1 MSRHGLVFPRCL
13 AGVLLCAGISSA
25 DATPIGGL
33 PSNYSSY
40 ALLPRATG
48 FELRSTRQVLPF
60 DAEGQP
66 GTPVEEAHGVA
77 RIEFSAPSALED
89 RWTLL
94 LPESAQH
101 DAVAVTALGHPY
113 CERVRMEDGRR
124 LTRLRALPPYLGA
137 PGGVGFTFPPNIPA
151 PPSGGLGRAVPSAD
165 EVYRAALATR
175 DAEGNLYSLAWSPAG
190 DNRYSLLA
198 SAVDCEPLWHLND
211 VRIFSAHAAHPGVY
225 LVRPGSTSGDGL
237 RIERHLRSERLWTFD
252 LAAALGVSVAPQGS
266 LWMQALADGDV
277 LVIASIAD
285 PASALALA
293 RISAAGELRARQIL
307 QGVGVAA
314 VRETPGGLLLALREV
329 SPHPGAGSL
338 VSLDARLG
346 IRAQRRLPEG
356 YVHGPLSS
364 AAEGMG
370 SSVWLWS
377 ETAERL
383 PADDFGLTQ
392 RFGALRVD
400 DALAIEWLQPP
411 SDLKPRLVLADGALL
426 RTRRTTEQ
434 LQLSLLRRDGTETA
448 THAAVIL
455 PPPISPPQAFA
466 HREGWAQLWQRYYTS
481 GHVPRLRFLEADGRE
496 RWNRALPVGSGEH
509 TLLEGPGADR
519 VCVLLRGAA
528 LGNPT
533 ELSEACYAL
542 ADGSDLATA
551 RLPELQSGVS
561 LSGFIAPSG
570 RSQLRAWL
578 PPSQGRPTTLRL
590 QRVLADGSIA
600 SRDVPATWQPPQSLL
615 ADNGALT
622 FLYFDDPPDMRGAR
636 LQRVDA
642 EGRILAEAALG
653 DGFSNPRLLA
663 SAASGETVVG
673 QVEPV
678 AGVNRVVRL
687 RGFGADL
694 SQRWQ
699 IDVTALG
706 VDSLSLPSPES
717 GIEWLLEPQRRSWV
731 IPTVFDQRITLISI
745 DAETGEAL
753 HAPLAPSMPVAGSYA
768 ALRLALAPLDR
779 PGAVAVLRMHGTR
792 TFVNHFEPVGA
803 RMGATQELGTPWF
816 EDRSTLFPAADGFT
830 LLRQRSETGDAQ
842 VLRLAASL
850 PAAASAPGPE
860 HSGLWYDPQVSGQG
874 LMLDVDARSQR
885 WFAAWFTF
893 ALRPEGGA
901 SIDARLRRTLRWYS
915 MLGQGGADTGMP
927 IAGTLYATAGGRFEG
942 GTPQTRPQGRVALRA
957 IDCNTLEFAYS
968 IDPDSPQTQ
977 PVMVGA
983 RRLQR
988 LGPAPAACGGASMA
1002 EQSGLRSAS
1011 TGSWV
1016 LEGRPNQ
1023 GLLMQVDPGAAGEA
1037 GAVWGAWFGFDA
1049 GEPDDP
1055 EGQHWLTVIGRSLSG
1070 QPGVVELEWMRSL
1083 GGGLDEKP
1091 TSNTLVIGTGRLRFT
1106 ACDRAVLEYS
1116 FDAPGLA
1123 GDAFA
1128 GLQGQV
1134 NLRRFATCD

>member
-1 MSRHGLVFPRCL
+1 MSANRHRFSHCL
-13 AGVLLCAGISSA
+13 AGVLLCAGIASA
-25 DATPIGGL
+25 DTTSIGGL
-33 PSNYSSY
+33 PSIYASY
-40 ALLPRATG
+40 ALLPRETG
-48 FELRSTRQVLPF
+48 FELRSTGQVLPF
-60 DAEGQP
+60 DADGQA
-66 GTPVEEAHGVA
+66 GTPVDEAHGVA
-77 RIEFSAPSALED
+77 RVESISPSALQD

-94 LPESAQH
+94 LPGTAQL

-137 PGGVGFTFPPNIPA
+137 SGGAGFTLPPNIPA
-151 PPSGGLGRAVPSAD
+151 PPSGGLGMAVPSAD
-165 EVYRAALATR
+165 EAYRAALATR

-190 DNRYSLLA
+190 ENRYSLMA

-225 LVRPGSTSGDGL
+225 LVRPGSASGDAL
-237 RIERHLRSERLWTFD
+237 MIERRLRSARLWTFD
-252 LAAALGVSVAPQGS
+252 LAVALGVSVAPQAP

-285 PASALALA
+285 PAGSLALA
-293 RISAAGELRARQIL
+293 RISAQGELRARQTL

-314 VRETPGGLLLALREV
+314 VRETPSGLLLALREV
-329 SPHPGAGSL
+329 SPHPGAAAL
-338 VSLDARLG
+338 VSLDAQLG

-356 YVHGPLSS
+356 YVHGSLSS

-377 ETAERL
+377 ETVERL
-383 PADDFGLTQ
+383 PANDLGLTQ

-434 LQLSLLRRDGTETA
+434 LQLSLLRSDGSETA
-448 THAAVIL
+448 PHAAVIL
-455 PPPISPPQAFA
+455 PPPISPSQTFA
-466 HREGWAQLWQRYYTS
+466 HREGWAQLWQRHYAS
-481 GHVPRLRFLEADGRE
+481 GYVPRLRFLEADGRE
-496 RWNRALPVGSGEH
+496 RWNRTLPIGSGEH
-509 TLLEGPGADR
+509 TLLEGPEADR
-519 VCVLLRGAA
+519 VCVLLRDAA
-528 LGNPT
+528 SGNAT
-533 ELSEACYAL
+533 GLSEVCYAI
-542 ADGSDLATA
+542 ADGSVLATA
-551 RLPELQSGVS
+551 QLPQWQLGENLT
-561 LSGFIAPSG
+561 GFIAPSG
-570 RSQLRAWL
+570 RSQLQAWL
-578 PPSQGRPTTLRL
+578 PSSPDGPATIRLLRM
-590 QRVLADGSIA
+590 LADASIA
-600 SRDVPATWQPPQSLL
+600 SRDVPATWQPPQSRL

-622 FLYFDDPPDMRGAR
+622 LLYFDDPPDMRGAR

-642 EGRILAEAALG
+642 EGRILADAVLG
-653 DGFSNPRLLA
+653 EGFSNPRLLA

-717 GIEWLLEPQRRSWV
+717 GIEWLLEPQQRSWV

-779 PGAVAVLRMHGTR
+779 PGAIALLRMQGAR
-792 TFVNHFEPVGA
+792 TFVNHFEPAEA
-803 RMGATQELGTPWF
+803 RLGPTLELSTPWF
-816 EDRSTLFPAADGFT
+816 EDRSALFPAADGFT

-842 VLRLAASL
+842 VLSLTAPL
-850 PAAASAPGPE
+850 PAAERAPGPE
-860 HSGLWYDPQVSGQG
+860 HSGLWYDPQVTGQG

-893 ALRPEGGA
+893 APRPEGGA

-927 IAGTLYATAGGRFEG
+927 IAATLYATGGGRFEG
-942 GTPQTRPQGRVALRA
+942 GTPQTQPQGRAFLRT
-957 IDCNTLEFAYS
+957 IDCSTLEFAYS
-968 IDPDSPQTQ
+968 IDPDNPQTT
-977 PVMVGA
+977 PALVGA

-988 LGPAPAACGGASMA
+988 LGPAPAACGGASLA
-1002 EQSGLRSAS
+1002 EQSGLRAAS

-1016 LEGRPNQ
+1016 LEARPNQ
-1023 GLLMQVDPGAAGEA
+1023 GLLMQVDPGAAGQP
-1037 GAVWGAWFGFDA
+1037 GALWGAWFGFDA
-1049 GEPDDP
+1049 GEPDDALA
-1055 EGQHWLTVIGRSLSG
+1055 QHWLTVIGRSAAG
-1070 QPGVVELEWMRSL
+1070 QAGVVELEWMRTL
-1083 GGGLDEKP
+1083 GGSFDAQP
-1091 TSNTLVIGTGRLRFT
+1091 TRNTRVIGTGRLRFT

-1116 FDAPGLA
+1116 FDAPGLP

-1134 NLRRFATCD
+1134 NLRRFEACR